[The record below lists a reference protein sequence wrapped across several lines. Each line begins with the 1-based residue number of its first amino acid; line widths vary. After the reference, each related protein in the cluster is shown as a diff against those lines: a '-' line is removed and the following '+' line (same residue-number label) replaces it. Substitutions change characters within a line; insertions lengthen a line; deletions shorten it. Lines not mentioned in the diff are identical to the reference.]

1 MGIKGNEKSIDYINA
16 LENAKVD
23 YAEKYNKYVSMGYE
37 PAVAS
42 HYALHA
48 DSVVDPETKEPI
60 PDSMGVI
67 REIKTNTT
75 GNKYI
80 QAGQAV
86 EKDLKPGA
94 HRVVQIKM
102 AKEEIANDVSAV
114 TKTVVGG
121 YYGQKQI
128 NNIQENIEKYGP
140 RGLYMDKG
148 ALAYYKGIA
157 RGRNPREGG
166 WWGIVDAQLKAN
178 GYTEGLSQSRPN
190 SVSLM
195 TGVDNDGNTI
205 PNERG
210 TMKIDAEIVRAMNY
224 PSFETASYAN
234 KLLED
239 TMRQGKG
246 QSVWDQLE
254 NLWVH
259 LPKTTPPI
267 VEQKSPTTIEDI
279 LSGRKS
285 PPIGGPDQPATPHRP
300 EYNPFP
306 WFEKPNTGID
316 WENSQWTN

>member
-1 MGIKGNEKSIDYINA
+1 MGKKGNEKSVDYIRA

-23 YAEKYNKYVSMGYE
+23 YAEKYNKYIGMGYE
-37 PAVAS
+37 PAVAN
-42 HYALHA
+42 HYALYA
-48 DSVVDPETKEPI
+48 DSVIDPETKNPI

-67 REIKTNTT
+67 KEIESKEHK
-75 GNKYI
+75 NKYI
-80 QAGQAV
+80 EAGQAV

-114 TKTVVGG
+114 TKNVLGG

-128 NNIQENIEKYGP
+128 NKIQENIEKYGP

-190 SVSLM
+190 AISFM
-195 TGVDNDGNTI
+195 TGVDEEGNTI

-210 TMKIDAEIVRAMNY
+210 TMKIDAEISRAMNY
-224 PSFETASYAN
+224 PSFETSIYA
-234 KLLED
+234 KYLLD
-239 TMRQGKG
+239 DSLRNGLG
-246 QSVWDQLE
+246 NSIWDDPS
-254 NLWVH
+254 NLNIWM
-259 LPKTTPPI
+259 
-267 VEQKSPTTIEDI
+267 
-279 LSGRKS
+279 
-285 PPIGGPDQPATPHRP
+285 
-300 EYNPFP
+300 N
-306 WFEKPNTGID
+306 
-316 WENSQWTN
+316 